1 MADQQDI
8 FSIRDLNLG
17 YEKDKTVLRI
27 EELDI
32 KRGQLTF
39 ILGPSGAGK
48 STLLESLGL
57 MKDTLYPGADSRLM
71 FSASDG
77 KKIDLTKVW
86 NQGDEAATG
95 VRSDYF
101 SFIFQSTNL
110 MPNFTLGENICYT
123 GMLDGRSLSQV
134 KETAMELM
142 DRMNLDPSLFD
153 QDPTMASGGQ
163 RQRAAFVRAL
173 CKDFDVLFC
182 DEPTGNLDQGNA
194 ISLMEMVQQV
204 VKEKNRSAII
214 VSHDIQLSDR
224 FADVVVDIE
233 MSNNTGLI
241 ARK

>member
-1 MADQQDI
+1 MEDQQNI
-8 FSIRDLNLG
+8 FSIQDLNLG

-27 EELDI
+27 EELNI
-32 KRGQLTF
+32 KRGELTF
-39 ILGPSGAGK
+39 IIGPSGAGK

-57 MKDTLYPGADSRLM
+57 MKDTLYPSADSRML
-71 FSASDG
+71 FSASNG
-77 KKIDLTKVW
+77 EAIDLTKIW
-86 NQGDEAATG
+86 NQGDEAATN
-95 VRSDYF
+95 VRSEFF

-110 MPNFTLGENICYT
+110 MPNFTIGENICYT
-123 GMLDGRSLSQV
+123 GMLDGRRLSEV
-134 KETAMELM
+134 KETAVELM

-153 QDPTMASGGQ
+153 KDPTMASGGQ

-224 FADVVVDIE
+224 FADVVVEIE
-233 MSNNTGLI
+233 MSNNMGLI
-241 ARK
+241 ALK